1 MPELEEIVSELELS
15 RLVDKLDQ
23 IDIHQYDSSITV
35 RRDVRRVPLKVSS
48 ISEDE
53 FEHQRRSYGGLRVF
67 CPYDIYTSNIASR
80 DGLLEALARV
90 QEIDGFG
97 LNASPRRGKY
107 SILLADIAI
116 YWQLFRIFYTFT
128 GLVPIRHDL
137 FLCMGLWHTYQH
149 CHKLIW
155 SEFRSYFL
163 ADLFFSLFPNE
174 SLLFAPKLLQSST
187 FFSYLRLSYRS
198 WRPKL
203 LFEIDRVKRLMIEE
217 QFQFVNQISTSKKPD
232 VAFRYR
238 DKN

>member
-1 MPELEEIVSELELS
+1 M
-15 RLVDKLDQ
+15 
-23 IDIHQYDSSITV
+23 
-35 RRDVRRVPLKVSS
+35 KVSS
-48 ISEDE
+48 INEHE
-53 FEHQRRSYGGLRVF
+53 FELQLRSYDGLGVF

-107 SILLADIAI
+107 SSLLAYIAI

-137 FLCMGLWHTYQH
+137 FLCMGLWHKYQH
-149 CHKLIW
+149 CHKLSW

-187 FFSYLRLSYRS
+187 FFLIYV
-198 WRPKL
+198 
-203 LFEIDRVKRLMIEE
+203 LFIVPAVPRYCSKMIGL
-217 QFQFVNQISTSKKPD
+217 NGL
-232 VAFRYR
+232 
-238 DKN
+238 